1 MRTFRALMAVAMLGS
16 FAIGC
21 EQEAPKK
28 APEQKAPDLGA
39 RPVRAQR
46 PRTPRR
52 SEQLAA
58 HCPTW
63 NSAANF

>member
-39 RPVRAQR
+39 PAS
-46 PRTPRR
+46 P
-52 SEQLAA
+52 S
-58 HCPTW
+58 
-63 NSAANF
+63 SATSDTKKK